1 MSLKLSIDTTK
12 LEKRFLELG
21 RQAPYAMMRTINK
34 LAYDDVKPAFV
45 AEMKAKL
52 DRPTNFTLNSINIRP
67 AKKDNLEAYVYIR
80 DEAYKGT
87 APADYLLPVAAGS
100 DAMLKRSE
108 KLLRRRGVLKSNQ
121 RLIPGRR
128 AKLNRYGNWSA
139 AQMNKALSNIGHQS
153 DRYQNTRRNTRKRK
167 GQERYDYFLI
177 PNGHPTLV
185 PGIWKEEKGWAYPFV
200 IFADQA
206 ADRKKLLN
214 LQQAADVTIRLN
226 FDRRANQISAK
237 VLMDDF
243 K

>member
-1 MSLKLSIDTTK
+1 MSLKLSIDTAK

-34 LAYDDVKPAFV
+34 LAYDDVKSAFI

-52 DRPTNFTLNSINIRP
+52 DRPTNFTLNSISIRP
-67 AKKDNLEAYVYIR
+67 ATKSNLEAYIYVR
-80 DEAYKGT
+80 NEAYKGI
-87 APADYLLPVAAGS
+87 APADYLTPVASGVES
-100 DAMLKRSE
+100 MLKRSE

-128 AKLNRYGNWSA
+128 AKLDKYGNWSGA
-139 AQMNKALSNIGHQS
+139 AMNKALSNIGHQS
-153 DRYQNTRRNTRKRK
+153 DRYQNTRHNTRKAK

-177 PNGHPTLV
+177 PNGHPRLV
-185 PGIWKEEKGWAYPFV
+185 PGIWKEERGWAYPFV
-200 IFADQA
+200 IFADNS
-206 ADRKKLLN
+206 ADRKKLLD
-214 LQQAADVTIRLN
+214 LQQAADVAIRLN
-226 FDRRANQISAK
+226 FNRRANQIAAR